1 MSARPSGIPG
11 IRKLTGRKTLNLYW
25 SGSEAAVRAVWGTGA
40 FQRVQSIVNCLSG
53 PANTMR

>member
-25 SGSEAAVRAVWGTGA
+25 SGSEAVVRAVWEQARFKG
-40 FQRVQSIVNCLSG
+40 VQSIANCLSG